1 MNKIL
6 MQFQREL
13 WESQASLVR
22 TPVIL
27 AAILVALLVV
37 GIFTTQQNVH
47 HVMGGKWADV
57 TIDGETIALDGEF
70 DAGDFTELLFSDE
83 LFQVHPRILT
93 NGLASIQTMFVLV
106 LLLILPFYLLGCL
119 YTDRRDQSILFWKSL
134 PMSETQSVLTKLG
147 TALLLAPA
155 IYILVALATGIGY
168 LLLLFLYGAVALGV
182 PLPGFGIVISAIV
195 NSSAAMVLSWLVLA
209 LWYLPLFAWLM
220 LASAVAKKTPSLWAI
235 GLPLGA
241 VILERWVLGSSY
253 LFSAIATQ
261 VGSGTVAFFNAMQGL
276 GQGQSNGLIGHALF
290 GGLAL
295 SALFIVASIWLR
307 NNRYEI

>member
-27 AAILVALLVV
+27 AGILVALLLV
-37 GIFTTQQNVH
+37 GLFTTQQNVQELTSN
-47 HVMGGKWADV
+47 KWAEV
-57 TIDGETIALDGEF
+57 TIDSDTTEFEAGEF
-70 DAGDFTELLFSDE
+70 MELLFSGD

-93 NGLASIQTMFVLV
+93 AGLASIQTMFVLV
-106 LLLILPFYLLGCL
+106 LLLIIPSYLLSCL

-155 IYILVALATGIGY
+155 IYILVALATGIIY
-168 LLLLFLYGAVALGV
+168 LLLLILYGAIALGV
-182 PLPGFGIVISAIV
+182 PLPGFGVVVSSIVDSA
-195 NSSAAMVLSWLVLA
+195 AAMVLAWLLLA
-209 LWYLPLFAWLM
+209 LWYLPLFSWLM
-220 LASAVAKKTPSLWAI
+220 LASAVAKKTPSIWAM

-253 LFSAIATQ
+253 LFSAIAGQ
-261 VGSGTVAFFNAMQGL
+261 VSSGTTAFVGAIQGL
-276 GQGQSNGLIGHALF
+276 VQEQSSGLVGPALF
-290 GGLAL
+290 GGLGL

-307 NNRYEI
+307 DNRYEI

>member
-27 AAILVALLVV
+27 AGILVALLLV
-37 GIFTTQQNVH
+37 GLFTTQQNVQELTSN
-47 HVMGGKWADV
+47 KWAEV
-57 TIDGETIALDGEF
+57 TIDSDTTEFEAGEF
-70 DAGDFTELLFSDE
+70 MELLFSGD

-93 NGLASIQTMFVLV
+93 AGLASIQTMFVLV
-106 LLLILPFYLLGCL
+106 LLLIIPSYLLSCL

-155 IYILVALATGIGY
+155 IYILVALATGVIY
-168 LLLLFLYGAVALGV
+168 LLLLILYGAIALGV
-182 PLPGFGIVISAIV
+182 PLPGLGVVVSSIVDSA
-195 NSSAAMVLSWLVLA
+195 AAMVLAWLLLA
-209 LWYLPLFAWLM
+209 LWYLPLFSWLM
-220 LASAVAKKTPSLWAI
+220 LASAVAKKTPSIWAM

-253 LFSAIATQ
+253 LFSAIAGQ
-261 VGSGTVAFFNAMQGL
+261 VSSGTTAFVGAIQGL
-276 GQGQSNGLIGHALF
+276 VQEQSNGLVGPALF

-307 NNRYEI
+307 DNRYEI

>member
-27 AAILVALLVV
+27 GGILVALLLV
-37 GIFTTQQNVH
+37 GLFTTQQNVQELT
-47 HVMGGKWADV
+47 GNKWAEV
-57 TIDGETIALDGEF
+57 TIDSDTTEFEAGEF
-70 DAGDFTELLFSDE
+70 MELLFSGD

-93 NGLASIQTMFVLV
+93 AGLASIQTMFVLV
-106 LLLILPFYLLGCL
+106 LLLIIPSYLLSCL

-134 PMSETQSVLTKLG
+134 PISEAQSVLTKLG

-155 IYILVALATGIGY
+155 IYILVALATGVIY
-168 LLLLFLYGAVALGV
+168 LLLLILYGAIALGV
-182 PLPGFGIVISAIV
+182 PLPGFGVVVSSIVDSA
-195 NSSAAMVLSWLVLA
+195 AAMVLAWLLLA
-209 LWYLPLFAWLM
+209 LWYLPLFSWLM
-220 LASAVAKKTPSLWAI
+220 LASAVAKKTPSIWAM

-253 LFSAIATQ
+253 LFSAIAGQ
-261 VGSGTVAFFNAMQGL
+261 VSSGTTAFVGAIQGL
-276 GQGQSNGLIGHALF
+276 VQEQSSGLVGPALF

-307 NNRYEI
+307 DNRYEI